1 MNAKHQSAYQLLQVV
16 CLMLCLP
23 FAQAQG
29 AASDWLADPLHVS
42 PPQIALDATT
52 QPCHT
57 PPAEATSTLT
67 LGSAVDLALCHN
79 PDIATAWAT
88 IRQQAAARGEARA
101 AYLPTLSAGITRQQ
115 QQSRY
120 PGSANL
126 RDSSITTDSRYAT
139 LTWRL
144 LDFGNR
150 AAKQRAADQL
160 LEAAMASQHATVQ
173 RIMRE
178 VITLYFAAQAAQAER
193 DGRAEGMRIAD
204 EILALSQRREAQG
217 IAAHTDSL
225 QAATAQ
231 AKAKLELAR
240 ATARYDSA
248 VLALA
253 LQLGLP
259 QQSLRFPP
267 LAVQPPSAIAQAQR
281 DLAAWQTL
289 AIEQHPA
296 IMAAYAQWQAAKEK
310 YTASRTEGLPVLD
323 FSHSRYLNG
332 RPNQEISAR
341 QSRETVTGLT
351 LSIPLFEGFSRHYQQ
366 QGAAA
371 QIALR
376 QAQWQQTRN
385 QVLHDVN
392 KTYGE
397 TSTSLHTMEA
407 AGHLLTLAMET
418 LQAIQKKYARGLA
431 DTQDM
436 LNAQASLADARQERI
451 RTVAEWHSAQLR
463 LLADAGQLQR
473 AAVE

>member
-1 MNAKHQSAYQLLQVV
+1 MNAKHRGAYRLLQA
-16 CLMLCLP
+16 CLMLYLP
-23 FAQAQG
+23 FAQAQDG
-29 AASDWLADPLHVS
+29 ASDWLADPLQVS
-42 PPQIALDATT
+42 PPQIALNASSS

-57 PPAEATSTLT
+57 PPAEATSTLA

-101 AYLPTLSAGITRQQ
+101 AYLPPLSAGITRQQ

-144 LDFGNR
+144 FDFGNR

-173 RIMRE
+173 RTMRE
-178 VITLYFAAQAAQAER
+178 VIALYFAAQAAQAER
-193 DGRAEGMRIAD
+193 DGRTEGVRIAG

-231 AKAKLELAR
+231 AKLELAR
-240 ATARYDSA
+240 ASARYDSA

-267 LAVQPPSAIAQAQR
+267 LAVQPPSAIGQAQR
-281 DLAAWQTL
+281 DLAAWQAL
-289 AIEQHPA
+289 ASEQHPA

-310 YTASRTEGLPVLD
+310 YAVSRTEGLPVLD

-332 RPNQEISAR
+332 RPNQEISGR

-385 QVLHDVN
+385 QVLHDIN

-397 TSTSLHTMEA
+397 TSTSLRTMEA
-407 AGHLLTLAMET
+407 AGHLLTIAMET

-463 LLADAGQLQR
+463 LLTDAGQLQR
-473 AAVE
+473 ASVE